1 MSFSLESHLPHRT
14 CYLASRSPRRKQLL
28 QLIGLNFHVMPSGID
43 EEAYTERDPA
53 VHVQQLALA
62 KAEDVGRRIESGLVV
77 GADTIVVLDGEILG
91 KPADEENAVCML
103 RRLSGRTH
111 QVYTGFAILFRPEDE
126 KVTGCEVTNVH
137 FRPLQEWEIR
147 SYVATGSP
155 MDKAGAYGI
164 QDQSALFTDRI
175 EGCFY
180 NVVGFPLTRFYLTLL
195 NFTQERAHESS
206 I

>member
-14 CYLASRSPRRKQLL
+14 CYLASQSPRRKQLL
-28 QLIGLNFHVMPSGID
+28 QLIGLKFHVLPSGID
-43 EEAYTERDPA
+43 EEACTERDPVA
-53 VHVQQLALA
+53 HVQKLALA

-91 KPADEENAVCML
+91 KPVDEEDAVRML

-111 QVYTGFAILFRPEDE
+111 QVYTGFAILFQPEDD
-126 KVTGCEVTNVH
+126 KVTGYEVTNVR

-164 QDQSALFTDRI
+164 QDQSALFADRI

-195 NFTQERAHESS
+195 NFIKEHAYE
-206 I
+206 